1 MMKTNFISTQWN
13 KTFCDVTCRDKRHIR
28 YNSIT
33 IHYKIVYYNFCV
45 RQAKKKKDCFFRH
58 QHTVSNAI
66 AFIGF
71 VAVL

>member
-45 RQAKKKKDCFFRH
+45 RQAQKKKIVFSG
-58 QHTVSNAI
+58 TNILSNAI